1 MLQDDLALLRHVTDF
16 MSDIAKWGQSGE
28 ESVILDQTF
37 SLYPACDIEH
47 EQAFWKSH
55 QEQVI
60 DAGTRVFEGQAGIG
74 VPQGLARFCSGP
86 VWAEATLLS
95 SLYQAACSRAVE
107 GQTCSLF
114 VVHLHQ
120 SYLDEIS
127 ERLTTEGV
135 PHTTAVGTLDDVGAI
150 LSAARAAGI
159 PDFEEHLWLGS
170 LLETFYLMRHERRAT
185 AGPAAVAQTPQGIEE
200 ELDAHAASWA
210 KLVGD
215 RYGLVTVDMP
225 DLAPRAQFP
234 ATALNPLLRAWRSLR
249 GQPPVPAA
257 AILSAAARAG
267 LVPRPDSSIRFS
279 RSQAALMLTHLVKV
293 PLTLRPAALTDG
305 IMEEAQLVECLNM
318 HPRLSAVADFSGDV
332 VAALTAHPSQG
343 DAAAVELA
351 FVHVGR
357 DLEEQQELLE
367 CLLAFVLQFLLADDT
382 VTCLLPGGLPLAAR
396 HPRIA
401 EFHYVEFPD
410 DSSAIREIR
419 FGPGLNFDALVRG
432 ILEGVP
438 GAAAVAE
445 GVPGAAAR
453 GTSGATFGAGREDAA
468 GADADARLEE
478 AEGDAEIE
486 SGDVAA
492 LPSEGTEGE
501 DPAATAVRAVVLE
514 YLALAHGGEPPADFG
529 DDTPFMEAGL
539 DSLDLL
545 KLASL
550 LGNELGMA
558 LPSTLAFDFPTVAAI
573 AAFVATPP
581 EAEQD
586 VGARERR
593 RSSFSHLFS
602 LGGPA
607 SLTDVF
613 RRSSFAA
620 GPPSSGRR
628 RTGSV
633 FRGSGGP
640 SALAPL
646 VSGVPSDF
654 SAASA
659 APDES
664 GRPRS
669 RSSIGRP
676 LVTEGRLSAAAMLR
690 HESVAEEGGQGRRRS
705 TARRR
710 SSSAFMHAHMA
721 MIPAG
726 GRRGSVL
733 LGSSGMGTALM
744 APTPALQVVV
754 MDALAVRLAAGSA
767 RSVGVFGEDMPRVVP
782 LQRWDT
788 DNAAVSRLDGRLPS
802 RFAAFMEGVDCFDA
816 ELFRISGAEAAAM
829 DAQQRLLLEASHEVI
844 GAAAGPELKPK
855 AAASASAAGDSP
867 GVFVGISYNEY
878 AQLSA
883 AAAPSVSTYTA
894 TGGSLSVAAGR
905 ISYMYGLRGPC
916 VAIDTACSSGLVA
929 IAQAH
934 NALMLGVTSTAVAA
948 AVNLLLS
955 PHTHAMYSI
964 AGMLA
969 ADGRCK
975 TLDAAAEGYVRA
987 EGVGAAW
994 LRCLRSIAGATLG
1007 NGRPAAVVLHGC
1019 ALNQDGRSSS
1029 LTAPNGP
1036 AQQSLIRS
1044 ALQAAHMPPSKVNAL
1059 HLHGTGTP
1067 LGDPIEMG
1075 AAAAVLLAKSG
1086 NTV

>member
-1 MLQDDLALLRHVTDF
+1 MGKTFLSVQDL
-16 MSDIAKWGQSGE
+16 
-28 ESVILDQTF
+28 
-37 SLYPACDIEH
+37 
-47 EQAFWKSH
+47 
-55 QEQVI
+55 QVI
-60 DAGTRVFEGQAGIG
+60 DAGARVFEGQAGLG

-86 VWAEATLLS
+86 VWAEATLLT
-95 SLYQAACSRAVE
+95 SLYQAACSRAGE

-120 SYLDEIS
+120 SYLEEVG
-127 ERLTTEGV
+127 ERLTAEGV

-150 LSAARAAGI
+150 LAAAHAAGI

-170 LLETFYLMRHERRAT
+170 LLETFHLMRHERRAK
-185 AGPAAVAQTPQGIEE
+185 GLAAVAQTPQGIEE
-200 ELDAHAASWA
+200 VSKISIYQEHLWLGSLLETFHLMRNDERNAMSAAAIAQTPQGTGKELDAHAASWGA
-210 KLVGD
+210 LVGD

-225 DLAPRAQFP
+225 DLAPGVRFP
-234 ATALNPLLRAWRSLR
+234 ATALSPLLRAWRSLR

-293 PLTLRPAALTDG
+293 PLTLRPAALTDVPALMQLQSNSG
-305 IMEEAQLVECLNM
+305 AAPQAIMAEAELAECLKR
-318 HPRLSAVADFSGDV
+318 HPHLSVVADFSGDA
-332 VAALTAHPSQG
+332 VAALTAHPSQA
-343 DAAAVELA
+343 DAGAIELA

-396 HPRIA
+396 HARIA
-401 EFHYVEFPD
+401 DFHYVEFPD

-419 FGPGLNFDALVRG
+419 FTPGLNFDALVRG

-438 GAAAVAE
+438 GTAEVAE
-445 GVPGAAAR
+445 GGTGAAAG
-453 GTSGATFGAGREDAA
+453 GTSGATFGTGREESSAA
-468 GADADARLEE
+468 AADTGAWLED
-478 AEGDAEIE
+478 AEGDAEAE

-501 DPAATAVRAVVLE
+501 DPVASAIRAVVLE
-514 YLALAHGGEPPADFG
+514 YLALAHGGDPPGDFG
-529 DDTPFMEAGL
+529 DNTPFMEAGL

-545 KLASL
+545 KVASL

-573 AAFVATPP
+573 AALLAAPP
-581 EAEQD
+581 EPEEDA
-586 VGARERR
+586 GASERR
-593 RSSFSHLFS
+593 RSSFLHLFS

-620 GPPSSGRR
+620 GPPGTPRR

-640 SALAPL
+640 GALAPL

-654 SAASA
+654 SAAPA
-659 APDES
+659 ALDEA
-664 GRPRS
+664 GRQRS
-669 RSSIGRP
+669 RSIGRSLGTP
-676 LVTEGRLSAAAMLR
+676 EGRLSAAAMLR
-690 HESVAEEGGQGRRRS
+690 RESVAEEGPQGRRRS

-726 GRRGSVL
+726 GRRGSVV
-733 LGSSGMGTALM
+733 LGCGAGRAIM

-754 MDALAVRLAAGSA
+754 MDALAVVVMDALAVRLAAGCA
-767 RSVGVFGEDMPRVVP
+767 HSVDVFQEDMPRAVP
-782 LQRWDT
+782 LQRWDIE
-788 DNAAVSRLDGRLPS
+788 NAAVARLDGRLPT
-802 RFAAFMEGVDCFDA
+802 RFAAFMEGVDLFDA
-816 ELFRISGAEAAAM
+816 GLFRISGAEAAAM
-829 DAQQRLLLEASHEVI
+829 DAQQRLLLEVSHEVI
-844 GAAAGPELKPK
+844 GAAGAPETKSMA
-855 AAASASAAGDSP
+855 AAASAVSAAGDSP

-883 AAAPSVSTYTA
+883 AAASSVSTYTA

-929 IAQAH
+929 ITQAH

-948 AVNLLLS
+948 AANLLLS
-955 PHTHAMYSI
+955 PHTHAMYAI
-964 AGMLA
+964 AGPL
-969 ADGRCK
+969 
-975 TLDAAAEGYVRA
+975 
-987 EGVGAAW
+987 
-994 LRCLRSIAGATLG
+994 
-1007 NGRPAAVVLHGC
+1007 VL
-1019 ALNQDGRSSS
+1019 
-1029 LTAPNGP
+1029 
-1036 AQQSLIRS
+1036 
-1044 ALQAAHMPPSKVNAL
+1044 
-1059 HLHGTGTP
+1059 
-1067 LGDPIEMG
+1067 
-1075 AAAAVLLAKSG
+1075 
-1086 NTV
+1086 